1 MFKWK
6 VSGLGSVGSSK
17 KNKGN
22 GGSSANQQ
30 GGKLNNHDATKGDNA
45 AVSEKNNKNKDQQQ
59 NQNSGKD
66 STGIYKNGV
75 NGNINGNNE

>member
-22 GGSSANQQ
+22 SSNSSNQQ
-30 GGKLNNHDATKGDNA
+30 GGKLNNHDVTKADIATVN
-45 AVSEKNNKNKDQQQ
+45 EKNNKNKDQQQ

-66 STGIYKNGV
+66 SLGMNKNGIK
-75 NGNINGNNE
+75 GNINENNG

>member
-17 KNKGN
+17 KNKN
-22 GGSSANQQ
+22 ANSANQQ
-30 GGKLNNHDATKGDNA
+30 GGKLNNHDVTKTDIATVN
-45 AVSEKNNKNKDQQQ
+45 EKNNKNKDQQQ

-66 STGIYKNGV
+66 STGSNKNGIK
-75 NGNINGNNE
+75 GNINENNG

>member
-17 KNKGN
+17 KNK
-22 GGSSANQQ
+22 SSNSATQQ
-30 GGKLNNHDATKGDNA
+30 GGKLNNHDANKADNA
-45 AVSEKNNKNKDQQQ
+45 YVNEKNNKNKEQLQ

-66 STGIYKNGV
+66 SSGANKNGV
-75 NGNINGNNE
+75 KQNVNENNG